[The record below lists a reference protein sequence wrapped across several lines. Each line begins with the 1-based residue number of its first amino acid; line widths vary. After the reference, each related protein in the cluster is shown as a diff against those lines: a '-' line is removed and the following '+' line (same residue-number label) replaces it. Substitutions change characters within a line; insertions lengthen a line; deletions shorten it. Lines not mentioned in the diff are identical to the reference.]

1 RYTIPHYLLSHSFTH
16 SLTYLHSKQYPSLY
30 YPSTTSYSLL
40 YYIHSMAAS
49 SSRARTSSPFNHKKP
64 STPFSSSS
72 SSSFKQLIPRS
83 SSSSNGYGYRSNTST
98 TATSHSM
105 YSNDGYRGRS
115 PVRFPSSDELISES
129 GGGGDSISV
138 TVRFRPLSERE
149 YQRGDEIA
157 WYADGDKL
165 VRNEYNPVT
174 CYAFDRVFGSSAVT
188 QEVYEVAAR
197 PVVKTAMEGVNGTVF
212 AYGVTSSGKTHTMHV
227 RVVATHVKG
236 QGDNHSPGIIPL
248 AIKDVFSI
256 IQDTPGREFLLRV
269 SYLEIYNEVI
279 NDLLDPTG
287 QNLRV
292 REDAQSHSVNV

>member
-1 RYTIPHYLLSHSFTH
+1 MY
-16 SLTYLHSKQYPSLY
+16 SKD
-30 YPSTTSYSLL
+30 
-40 YYIHSMAAS
+40 
-49 SSRARTSSPFNHKKP
+49 
-64 STPFSSSS
+64 
-72 SSSFKQLIPRS
+72 
-83 SSSSNGYGYRSNTST
+83 GYG
-98 TATSHSM
+98 
-105 YSNDGYRGRS
+105 GRS
-115 PVRFPSSDELISES
+115 PVRFPSSDELISEP

-174 CYAFDRVFGSSAVT
+174 CYAFDRVFGASAVT

-227 RVVATHVKG
+227 RVVATRVKG

-292 REDAQSHSVNV
+292 REDAQV